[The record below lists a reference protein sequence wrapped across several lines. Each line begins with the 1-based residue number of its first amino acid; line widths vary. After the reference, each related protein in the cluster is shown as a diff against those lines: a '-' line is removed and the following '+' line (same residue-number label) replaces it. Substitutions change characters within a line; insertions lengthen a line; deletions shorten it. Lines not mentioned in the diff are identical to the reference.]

1 MSFFYNNNSDNNN
14 NNDSDEHKRK
24 KHRFWIMIAV
34 FVWIFL
40 GVAAY
45 VTAFNCTSDLY
56 TGGDARKIAML
67 MLAGLLGPFWFV
79 IYYFTK
85 RTGYC
90 QMKR

>member
-1 MSFFYNNNSDNNN
+1 MSFFSNNNDNNN
-14 NNDSDEHKRK
+14 NNTDDDKHK
-24 KHRFWIMIAV
+24 KHRFWIMLGV
-34 FVWIFL
+34 FIWIFL

-56 TGGDARKIAML
+56 GGGDARKIAML

-85 RTGYC
+85 RSGYC
-90 QMKR
+90 QKK